1 MVKVT
6 VATRPRIGLAP
17 GSVLSRWG
25 RWVSR
30 RRWPVLV
37 SWALIIV
44 VCAMAFAPLERRL
57 TAMDF
62 GIAGSESEHVDAVLA
77 QHFPQLGAEQDVIV
91 YDGAGVSVDS
101 PEFRQVVDQAVAAAR
116 SVEGA
121 REVTSPYDVGGEQMV
136 SPNDRGV
143 AVGLVGIDGDMADR
157 AMVARTLQ
165 HELSRFETAQIKV
178 AVTGYSLI
186 QNDATEIQNSDAQRA
201 EMIGIPVALI
211 LLVVAL
217 GAVTAAVVPVVAA
230 LVGLLLTAGTLFVLT
245 AVTDFDSLTMSV
257 ATMIGIGVGI
267 DYAMF
272 IVSRYREELNAGAI
286 VDRSDQDK
294 IDAAVARTLATTG
307 RTILSSGVIVMISL
321 ASLVVIPAPI
331 FRGIAIGVAT
341 AVTAMLVVGLCLLP
355 ALLAVLGPRINCG
368 QTPRRWQPAEL
379 SADLADA
386 ARTRWGQWAYRIMK
400 RPALYGSIA
409 VAILLLAALPL
420 TGIRYGL
427 DMGTA
432 SLSETPSGRAAAT
445 LTTHFPPGALSPV
458 ELVATDTSGGPLT
471 DAGHNAVARYLD
483 QAQADPRVAALGPS
497 TISDG
502 RLATSLILSV
512 PFDST
517 AATDLITDLR
527 SSAQQVGADS
537 DILIGGSTAEF
548 VDLDNEMTAKLP
560 IVIGLVLTVSF
571 VFLIVAF
578 RSIALPLKA
587 ILMNLLATGAAL
599 GITVVVFQWGIGESL
614 LDFSSPGFIQT
625 YLPTLVFAVLFGLSM
640 DYEVFLIGRM
650 REYWAATGDNQHA
663 VAAGLAHTAR
673 PITAAAAI
681 MVVVFGS
688 FITANML
695 ELKQIGF
702 ALAIAVAIDAL
713 LVRLILVPALMRLL
727 GQWNWWLPRLPRNSA
742 RAAPEGT
749 TPISTPCEP
758 PG

>member
-1 MVKVT
+1 
-6 VATRPRIGLAP
+6 
-17 GSVLSRWG
+17 
-25 RWVSR
+25 
-30 RRWPVLV
+30 
-37 SWALIIV
+37 
-44 VCAMAFAPLERRL
+44 
-57 TAMDF
+57 
-62 GIAGSESEHVDAVLA
+62 
-77 QHFPQLGAEQDVIV
+77 
-91 YDGAGVSVDS
+91 
-101 PEFRQVVDQAVAAAR
+101 
-116 SVEGA
+116 
-121 REVTSPYDVGGEQMV
+121 
-136 SPNDRGV
+136 
-143 AVGLVGIDGDMADR
+143 
-157 AMVARTLQ
+157 
-165 HELSRFETAQIKV
+165 
-178 AVTGYSLI
+178 
-186 QNDATEIQNSDAQRA
+186 
-201 EMIGIPVALI
+201 
-211 LLVVAL
+211 
-217 GAVTAAVVPVVAA
+217 
-230 LVGLLLTAGTLFVLT
+230 
-245 AVTDFDSLTMSV
+245 
-257 ATMIGIGVGI
+257 
-267 DYAMF
+267 
-272 IVSRYREELNAGAI
+272 
-286 VDRSDQDK
+286 
-294 IDAAVARTLATTG
+294 
-307 RTILSSGVIVMISL
+307 MISL